1 MIAAMQATSQVDV
14 AISWGWRGLTLL
26 FGRAELLEK
35 LIIFVLLYLELFYA
49 FVTNNEAL
57 GRIKDFLFDDR
68 GRLPALHTLLLAL
81 EFGCLGPHAVNVLEI
96 VLQTHD

>member
-1 MIAAMQATSQVDV
+1 M
-14 AISWGWRGLTLL
+14 LL
-26 FGRAELLEK
+26 GSAELLKE
-35 LIIFVLLYLELFYA
+35 LVIFILLYLELFDA
-49 FVTNNEAL
+49 FVTNNKAL